1 MSEETIGQQKKHLH
15 DAMEGSTRSP
25 NGFHPAGWGFFLQV
39 SEWQNKSCPPSNE
52 SSASANGI
60 NKSTMKSVFGSVPK
74 ARRQKS
80 GRSTWRRSIRQ
91 LYWRSWCLLRNAIF
105 LAHKPHRERGSIMR
119 KLFIFV
125 AVVFALVSIG
135 AGTVVTTA
143 LTSDGALAQAIR

>member
-1 MSEETIGQQKKHLH
+1 MSEETIGQQKKMSVAGTSGHGRSLEKHLH

-25 NGFHPAGWGFFLQV
+25 IGFHPAGWGFFLQV

-60 NKSTMKSVFGSVPK
+60 NKSTMKSVFGSAPK

-91 LYWRSWCLLRNAIF
+91 FYWRSLV
-105 LAHKPHRERGSIMR
+105 LASQSSVGRSR
-119 KLFIFV
+119 
-125 AVVFALVSIG
+125 
-135 AGTVVTTA
+135 
-143 LTSDGALAQAIR
+143 